1 MSKKDYYEQKLPP
14 DVRGMNKTVRAMY
27 NSSAMGFVYNDL
39 IRSYHGLKKYSKQ
52 IDKSVYRSVSQIQE
66 QLDWMDRR
74 DIRRCV
80 KKLVDDG
87 WIKVTKRAHGCM
99 YILPGNKLPD
109 YASVASKTSLEVLSR
124 IPKDDPEI
132 TQNGIESSKNQ
143 GTKCPPVGADYRTKC
158 PPKTTQNNPQNGT
171 KSGVSDPVEMA
182 QSGGSDPVF
191 PPIIKCN
198 NNQVNICRDPIGSL
212 QMASQRKQ
220 ACTTPP
226 LAGAQQA
233 ACLVQPPAELSP
245 TQSARASLGQDS
257 RRKPSFLPDVLRDAS
272 RHPVP
277 PSVAAPPTKESQ
289 KRSQKRKAAP
299 GLPASH
305 PDVKLLVPLLKQ
317 VHAKITPNDPRH
329 DWTKNANVMLGHM
342 KRSEAAYAFQTPQEA
357 ALYLQMVLSFP
368 WAAYAALTGFPFKLD
383 SLRGIIDWKS
393 AKMLRAMNLF
403 LNRPVD
409 SAPREIKLL
418 EKNKYLQM
426 VCPQYDIDWPVEAKA
441 NVRKDRV
448 RYFRGMQID
457 NEMGLLFNKV
467 RDIMEKEAEKMK
479 GEQ

>member
-1 MSKKDYYEQKLPP
+1 MTKKDSQEQKLPP

-27 NSSAMGFVYNDL
+27 NSWAMGFVYNDL

-52 IDKSVYRSVSQIQE
+52 ADKSVYRSVGQIQE
-66 QLDWMDRR
+66 QLDWMNQRE
-74 DIRRCV
+74 IRRCV

-109 YASVASKTSLEVLSR
+109 YASVASKISLEVLSR
-124 IPKDDPEI
+124 MAENDQKNGCSAPENNTQNDPQSGCPSPI
-132 TQNGIESSKNQ
+132 QDTQNGCSAPEIS
-143 GTKCPPVGADYRTKC
+143 
-158 PPKTTQNNPQNGT
+158 
-171 KSGVSDPVEMA
+171 
-182 QSGGSDPVF
+182 
-191 PPIIKCN
+191 PIIKCN
-198 NNQVNICRDPIGSL
+198 NNQVNICRDSSESL

-245 TQSARASLGQDS
+245 TQSARAPLGQDS
-257 RRKPSFLPDVLRDAS
+257 RKKASFILDAHRGALRHLP
-272 RHPVP
+272 PQVP
-277 PSVAAPPTKESQ
+277 PAPPQ
-289 KRSQKRKAAP
+289 KRAKEKKATP

-317 VHAKITPNDPRH
+317 VHAKITPNDPRR

-357 ALYLQMVLSFP
+357 ASYLQMVLTFP
-368 WAAYAALTGFPFKLD
+368 WAGYAALTGFPFKLD

-441 NVRKDRV
+441 SVRKDGIA
-448 RYFRGMQID
+448 YFRGMKID
-457 NEMGLLFNKV
+457 NEMGLLLNKAS
-467 RDIMEKEAEKMK
+467 DIMYEEHEKRLKENE
-479 GEQ
+479 

>member
-1 MSKKDYYEQKLPP
+1 MERKENNPNNRIGDAYISGYYGNTLI
-14 DVRGMNKTVRAMY
+14 GI
-27 NSSAMGFVYNDL
+27 VYNNIAYSIVD
-39 IRSYHGLKKYSKQ
+39 LKKKH
-52 IDKSVYRSVSQIQE
+52 DVDAVYRTVAQIREWIFWVSEQQIK
-66 QLDWMDRR
+66 
-74 DIRRCV
+74 RCV
-80 KKLVDDG
+80 KTLIDDG
-87 WIKVTKRAHGCM
+87 WIVVAYNKHNKRYFNLGRPVPQ
-99 YILPGNKLPD
+99 LPQPRDPGYLEAVQKCINDGKNKGTLD
-109 YASVASKTSLEVLSR
+109 V
-124 IPKDDPEI
+124 PKM
-132 TQNGIESSKNQ
+132 TQNNTKNSMRQGTKCHPKYTQNDAKNSKNQ
-143 GTKCPPVGADYRTKC
+143 GTFCHPVDAN
-158 PPKTTQNNPQNGT
+158 QGT
-171 KSGVSDPVEMA
+171 FCHPVT
-182 QSGGSDPVF
+182 S
-191 PPIIKCN
+191 IYKIN
-198 NNQVNICRDPIGSL
+198 NNKKNICRDPIGSL

-233 ACLVQPPAELSP
+233 ACLVPPPAELA
-245 TQSARASLGQDS
+245 TAQSARASLGQDS
-257 RRKPSFLPDVLRDAS
+257 RRKPSFLSDVLRDAL
-272 RHPVP
+272 RHPAP
-277 PSVAAPPTKESQ
+277 PSVAAPPAKQSQ
-289 KRSQKRKAAP
+289 KRSQKRKATP

-357 ALYLQMVLSFP
+357 ASYLQMVLTFP
-368 WAAYAALTGFPFKLD
+368 WAGYAALTGFPFKLD

-409 SAPREIKLL
+409 NAPHEIKLL

-441 NVRKDRV
+441 NVRKDKV

>member
-1 MSKKDYYEQKLPP
+1 MTKKDSQEQKLPP

-52 IDKSVYRSVSQIQE
+52 ADKSVYRSISQIQE
-66 QLDWMDRR
+66 QLDWMNQRE
-74 DIRRCV
+74 IRRCV
-80 KKLVDDG
+80 KKLVDDR
-87 WIKVTKRAHGCM
+87 WINVTKRAHGCM

-109 YASVASKTSLEVLSR
+109 YASVASKISLEVLARVAENDKKSGVS
-124 IPKDDPEI
+124 DPENDPK
-132 TQNGIESSKNQ
+132 NGVS
-143 GTKCPPVGADYRTKC
+143 A
-158 PPKTTQNNPQNGT
+158 PKNNPQNGT
-171 KSGVSDPVEMA
+171 KSGCSAPIHDT
-182 QSGGSDPVF
+182 QSGCSAPIL

-233 ACLVQPPAELSP
+233 ACLVQPPAELSSP
-245 TQSARASLGQDS
+245 QSARASLGQDS
-257 RRKPSFLPDVLRDAS
+257 RKKASFIPDAHRGALRHLP
-272 RHPVP
+272 PQVP
-277 PSVAAPPTKESQ
+277 PAPPQ
-289 KRSQKRKAAP
+289 KRAKEKKATP

-317 VHAKITPNDPRH
+317 VHAKITPNDPRR

-357 ALYLQMVLSFP
+357 ASYLQMVLTFP
-368 WAAYAALTGFPFKLD
+368 WASYAALTGFPFKLD

-441 NVRKDRV
+441 NVCKDRV
-448 RYFRGMQID
+448 RYFRGMRVD

>member
-1 MSKKDYYEQKLPP
+1 MTKKDSQEQKLPP

-52 IDKSVYRSVSQIQE
+52 ADKSVYRSTKQIQE
-66 QLDWMDRR
+66 QLDWMDIR
-74 DIRRCV
+74 DIRRYI

-109 YASVASKTSLEVLSR
+109 YASVASKISLEVLS
-124 IPKDDPEI
+124 KMAENDQKNGGSAPE
-132 TQNGIESSKNQ
+132 
-143 GTKCPPVGADYRTKC
+143 
-158 PPKTTQNNPQNGT
+158 NNAHNSE
-171 KSGVSDPVEMA
+171 KSGVSHPSED
-182 QSGGSDPVF
+182 SKNGGSAPEIS
-191 PPIIKCN
+191 PIIKCN
-198 NNQVNICRDPIGSL
+198 NNQVNICRDPTGSL

-245 TQSARASLGQDS
+245 TQSARAPLGQDS
-257 RRKPSFLPDVLRDAS
+257 RRKTSFSSDVLRDAL
-272 RHPVP
+272 RHPAP
-277 PSVAAPPTKESQ
+277 PRSAAPPEKRAKE
-289 KRSQKRKAAP
+289 KKATP

-305 PDVKLLVPLLKQ
+305 SDVKLLVPLLKQ

-357 ALYLQMVLSFP
+357 ALYLQMVLTFP
-368 WAAYAALTGFPFKLD
+368 WASYAALTGFPFKLD

-409 SAPREIKLL
+409 SPPREIKLL
-418 EKNKYLQM
+418 GKNKYLQM

-441 NVRKDRV
+441 RVRKNDIF
-448 RYFRGMQID
+448 YFRGMKID
-457 NEMGLLFNKV
+457 NEMGLLLNKAS
-467 RDIMEKEAEKMK
+467 DIMYEEYEKRLKENE
-479 GEQ
+479 

>member
-1 MSKKDYYEQKLPP
+1 MTKKDSQEQKLPP
-14 DVRGMNKTVRAMY
+14 DVRGMNKTIRAMY
-27 NSSAMGFVYNDL
+27 NSTAMGFVYNDL

-52 IDKSVYRSVSQIQE
+52 ADKSVYRSVGQIQE
-66 QLDWMDRR
+66 QLDWMNQRE
-74 DIRRCV
+74 IRRCV
-80 KKLVDDG
+80 KKLVDDR

-109 YASVASKTSLEVLSR
+109 YASVASKTSLEVLAR
-124 IPKDDPEI
+124 VAENDL
-132 TQNGIESSKNQ
+132 
-143 GTKCPPVGADYRTKC
+143 
-158 PPKTTQNNPQNGT
+158 
-171 KSGVSDPVEMA
+171 KSGVSDPQNDQKNGVSAPENNPQNGIKNGCSA
-182 QSGGSDPVF
+182 PIHDTQNGCSAPEIS
-191 PPIIKCN
+191 PIIKCN
-198 NNQVNICRDPIGSL
+198 NNQVNICRDSSESL

-233 ACLVQPPAELSP
+233 ACLVPPPAELASP
-245 TQSARASLGQDS
+245 QSDPASLGLDS
-257 RRKPSFLPDVLRDAS
+257 RNKLVPDVQGDALRQ
-272 RHPVP
+272 PTP
-277 PSVAAPPTKESQ
+277 PNAAAPPTKQTQ
-289 KRSQKRKAAP
+289 KSKATP

-342 KRSEAAYAFQTPQEA
+342 KRSEAVYAFQTPREA
-357 ALYLQMVLSFP
+357 ALYLQMVLTFP

-441 NVRKDRV
+441 SVRKDGIA
-448 RYFRGMQID
+448 YFRGMKID
-457 NEMGLLFNKV
+457 NEMGLLLNKAS
-467 RDIMEKEAEKMK
+467 DIMYEEHEKRLKEN
-479 GEQ
+479 Q